1 MLEIQARASK
11 GKQMQARQSRASKFK
26 QIQARQAV
34 FTAFIEHERTPT
46 RGHIPRKKRLVRWLA
61 REG

>member
-11 GKQMQARQSRASKFK
+11 GKQMQARQANSSKFK
-26 QIQARQAV
+26 QIQARQAD

-46 RGHIPRKKRLVRWLA
+46 RGHISKKRLVRWLA
-61 REG
+61 CEG